1 MCWSA
6 TQSCLLQPEP
16 FPSLNIFSTREL
28 SVQLSTQL
36 STQCLQLA
44 ILSASCIAVALF
56 HTDSF
61 WQQSAACAV

>member
-1 MCWSA
+1 MRWSA

-28 SVQLSTQL
+28 SVQL